1 MRHPYINA
9 SMKKQINM
17 LVDNELPMPEREKL
31 MQIAEKNPLVS
42 EAINDQKSF
51 LDFVRSNVKR
61 SQVTNTE
68 MDKIRD
74 RVLNGH

>member
-17 LVDNELPMPEREKL
+17 LVDNELPTPDREKL